1 MSEVNQQGTLP
12 HPCDGPLFRTW
23 TPTDYLLKVQEE
35 VGEMGEAYRKL
46 REAVRRKAGEEEL
59 ARLKADVAWEATD
72 SKTAIEGFLASL
84 GVDAQAREEFQK
96 NVNASNATRDGK
108 RRFRE

>member
-1 MSEVNQQGTLP
+1 MSEVNPQGTLP

-59 ARLKADVAWEATD
+59 
-72 SKTAIEGFLASL
+72 
-84 GVDAQAREEFQK
+84 
-96 NVNASNATRDGK
+96 DGK